1 MDNDI
6 KVMFEKKN
14 RELLFQ
20 KLILDLEN
28 NTDTFKKTIKYKI
41 GMEFAL
47 LVSSLKKIYA
57 KNGVFINDKNL
68 NEILNESHHELIKK
82 IRSLAETKQKNNR
95 NYIEEPV
102 DDSLVKHEYI
112 EEYHSHIDKTEETFE
127 SDLELNIRQ
136 TIGVELHNAIVNF
149 SKIKTEEMK
158 NQIYKK
164 LTDEMP
170 TSLIKK
176 IKDDSNIRNLT
187 LKNMSEETFKEYEEK
202 NNLSLNFS
210 KNNEEKQGQKKAKK
224 TINKTPKKCKKK

>member
-1 MDNDI
+1 
-6 KVMFEKKN
+6 
-14 RELLFQ
+14 
-20 KLILDLEN
+20 
-28 NTDTFKKTIKYKI
+28 
-41 GMEFAL
+41 
-47 LVSSLKKIYA
+47 
-57 KNGVFINDKNL
+57 
-68 NEILNESHHELIKK
+68 
-82 IRSLAETKQKNNR
+82 
-95 NYIEEPV
+95 
-102 DDSLVKHEYI
+102 
-112 EEYHSHIDKTEETFE
+112 
-127 SDLELNIRQ
+127 
-136 TIGVELHNAIVNF
+136 
-149 SKIKTEEMK
+149 MK